1 MSIGFDGL
9 LHPLILTTPN
19 STFNTSIAHNTHF
32 HSPLL
37 PPPAHPSS
45 IAPAPVSVSLVMSS
59 QRVSVLVLALVAA
72 YVGMPL
78 NGFSPSFTQV
88 ASDMGYSN
96 PQQRDIYFASY
107 LSLSMMIG
115 QILGSLLGG
124 YLADVYNRKTIILYS
139 LMLDAIAMILF
150 SLPLYISSFL
160 FLRLITGFCQGI
172 MIPLLFSM
180 IGDLFTHQ
188 QRVFTSAIIS
198 SCLGGGI
205 LIGQILFGFLFAY
218 TNWYMPFVIT
228 GISGSLLIASFRIF
242 IEEPPRGGNISNND
256 TDDKVLQNG
265 FDYFQLYRSI
275 CIPTAMLVL
284 CQSIPGT
291 IPWGILSTHLQDMLT
306 QDFHISMS
314 QATSFIAVFGFGGAI
329 GGIVSGV
336 LGGVLYSSHRQLF
349 PVFLGT
355 TCAGAS
361 ILLQHLLDSDL
372 KASSWVLFLLM
383 VSGGLAA
390 VSGTNVRT
398 VLINVSSPQY
408 RGSLIGL
415 MNVLGCIGRGVG
427 PSLTAMYMVVY
438 KVGRVEA
445 IRVCLYIWMLSGG
458 ILCLAGATVARDEDR
473 LKAGDKKFTLMNT
486 EDFA

>member
-1 MSIGFDGL
+1 
-9 LHPLILTTPN
+9 
-19 STFNTSIAHNTHF
+19 
-32 HSPLL
+32 
-37 PPPAHPSS
+37 
-45 IAPAPVSVSLVMSS
+45 MSS
-59 QRVSVLVLALVAA
+59 HRVTVLLLSFVAV

-78 NGFSPSFTQV
+78 NGFAPSFTQV
-88 ASDMGYSN
+88 ARDMGYIH
-96 PQQRDIYFASY
+96 PQERDIYFASY

-115 QILGSLLGG
+115 QIIGSILGG
-124 YLADVYNRKTIILYS
+124 YLADVYHRKVIILYS
-139 LMLDAIAMILF
+139 LMLDAITMILF
-150 SLPLYISSFL
+150 SLPLYISLFL

-180 IGDLFTHQ
+180 IGDLFIHQ

-205 LIGQILFGFLFAY
+205 LIGQILFGFVFAY

-228 GISGSLLIASFRIF
+228 GIAGSCLITCFRIF
-242 IEEPPRGGNISNND
+242 IVEPSRGGNSN
-256 TDDKVLQNG
+256 DDDEKFPQNG
-265 FDYFQLYRSI
+265 FDYFQLSRNI
-275 CIPTAMLVL
+275 CIPTAILVL
-284 CQSIPGT
+284 FQSIPGT

-314 QATSFIAVFGFGGAI
+314 QATFFIAIFGVGGAI
-329 GGIVSGV
+329 GGIISGV
-336 LGGVLYSSHRQLF
+336 LGGYLYSHNRLLF

-372 KASSWVLFLLM
+372 KANNWVLFLLM
-383 VSGGLAA
+383 VSGSLAA

-398 VLINVSSPQY
+398 VLINVSSPQC

-427 PSLTAMYMVVY
+427 PSLTAVYMVVY

-445 IRVCLYIWMLSGG
+445 IRACLHMWVLSGG

-473 LKAGDKKFTLMNT
+473 LKAEGKKFNSISSD
-486 EDFA
+486 ESA